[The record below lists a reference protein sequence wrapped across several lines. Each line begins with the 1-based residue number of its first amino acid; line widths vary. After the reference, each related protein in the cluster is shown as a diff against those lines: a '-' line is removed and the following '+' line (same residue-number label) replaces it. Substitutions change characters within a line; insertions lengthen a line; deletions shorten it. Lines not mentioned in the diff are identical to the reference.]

1 MSLLRNCL
9 TSDSANFGARQCPAY
24 PQKKAKTE
32 MISAKATLLKQDS
45 SRTPEK
51 VGNRGE
57 GGGVDHE
64 GGGDAHWSRR
74 ERARGVEGY

>member
-1 MSLLRNCL
+1 
-9 TSDSANFGARQCPAY
+9 
-24 PQKKAKTE
+24 

-51 VGNRGE
+51 VGDRGE

-74 ERARGVEGY
+74 ERAGGVEGH

>member
-1 MSLLRNCL
+1 
-9 TSDSANFGARQCPAY
+9 
-24 PQKKAKTE
+24 

-51 VGNRGE
+51 VGDRG
-57 GGGVDHE
+57 E